1 MQNAGTEQPVM
12 MVRSKT
18 GDSAVNLVLLI
29 MVVSLFGL
37 VTATVAVLS

>member
-1 MQNAGTEQPVM
+1 M

>member
-1 MQNAGTEQPVM
+1 M

-18 GDSAVNLVLLI
+18 GDSVVNLVLLI